1 MKLTRFSSTNP
12 SGNNSGSPKQS
23 VLYVE
28 DEDVNWEVTEFSLR
42 SRFSLTRAKS
52 SAEAFQLLKSK
63 TFDLILMDIQLMGSD
78 LNGIEITQVLRGLY
92 EQTAP
97 DYTRGVSAGDARIIF
112 VTAYS
117 ARYGKQELIEAGG
130 DDLMSKP
137 VDFTRL
143 SLVMSRMVV
152 REAFKRQPE
161 IQSKLASE
169 QKSERRQSTRID
181 YRMDC
186 RVQCSGYIY
195 RGMITN
201 ISLGGARLFLRKLDP
216 GHPLTQDSDCQ
227 VEFTTAWGQVMA
239 NAKVVEH
246 GPADDEIRI
255 SFSFIPPASESVLKN
270 WLEKKDG

>member
-1 MKLTRFSSTNP
+1 MKMLTGKLLNFRVLALLADP
-12 SGNNSGSPKQS
+12 SKISQRGIFNSK
-23 VLYVE
+23 
-28 DEDVNWEVTEFSLR
+28 NR
-42 SRFSLTRAKS
+42 
-52 SAEAFQLLKSK
+52 

-92 EQTAP
+92 DGPAP
-97 DYTRGVSAGDARIIF
+97 DYTQGVSAGEARIIF

-117 ARYGKQELIEAGG
+117 ARYGKQELLEAGG
-130 DDLMSKP
+130 DDLMTKP

-161 IQSKLASE
+161 IQSKLAAD
-169 QKSERRQSTRID
+169 QMSERRQSTRID

-201 ISLGGARLFLRKLDP
+201 ISL
-216 GHPLTQDSDCQ
+216 
-227 VEFTTAWGQVMA
+227 W
-239 NAKVVEH
+239 VVH
-246 GPADDEIRI
+246 GY
-255 SFSFIPPASESVLKN
+255 F
-270 WLEKKDG
+270 

>member
-1 MKLTRFSSTNP
+1 MKLTRFSNTGPDGS
-12 SGNNSGSPKQS
+12 SSGSPKQT

-52 SAEAFQLLKSK
+52 ASEAFSILKNR

-92 EQTAP
+92 DGPAP
-97 DYTRGVSAGDARIIF
+97 DYTQGVSAGEARIIF

-117 ARYGKQELIEAGG
+117 ARYGKQELLEAGG
-130 DDLMSKP
+130 DDLMTKP

-161 IQSKLASE
+161 IQSKLAAD
-169 QKSERRQSTRID
+169 QMSERRQSTRID

-216 GHPLTQDSDCQ
+216 GHPLVASADCQ

-239 NAKVVEH
+239 NAKVVDH
-246 GPADDEIRI
+246 GPAEDEIRI

-270 WLEKKDG
+270 WLDKKDH

>member
-1 MKLTRFSSTNP
+1 MKLTRFSNTNP
-12 SGNNSGSPKQS
+12 SGNPSGSPKQS

-52 SAEAFQLLKSK
+52 AAQAFEILKNK
-63 TFDLILMDIQLMGSD
+63 NFDLILMDIQLMGSD
-78 LNGIEITQVLRGLY
+78 LNGIEITQILRGLY
-92 EQTAP
+92 EGVAP
-97 DYTRGVSAGDARIIF
+97 DYTRGVSAGEARIIF

-117 ARYGKQELIEAGG
+117 ARYGKQELLEAGG
-130 DDLMSKP
+130 DDLMTKP

-161 IQSKLASE
+161 IQSKLAAE
-169 QKSERRQSTRID
+169 QKSERRQTTRVD

-216 GHPLTQDSDCQ
+216 GHPLTQDADCQ

-246 GPADDEIRI
+246 GPGDDEIRI

-270 WLEKKDG
+270 WLDKKDG

>member
-1 MKLTRFSSTNP
+1 MKLTRFSNTTRQGPAS
-12 SGNNSGSPKQS
+12 SPKQS

-42 SRFSLTRAKS
+42 TRFSLTRAKS
-52 SAEAFQLLKSK
+52 SEEAFQMLKKNSY
-63 TFDLILMDIQLMGSD
+63 DLILMDIQLMGSE

-92 EQTAP
+92 DGNP
-97 DYTRGVSAGDARIIF
+97 PSYTQGVTPGEARIIF

-117 ARYGKQELIEAGG
+117 ARYGKQELLEAGG
-130 DDLMSKP
+130 DDLMTKP

-161 IQSKLASE
+161 IQTKLAAD
-169 QKSERRQSTRID
+169 QQVERRQSTRID

-216 GHPLTQDSDCQ
+216 GHPLVTDADCQ
-227 VEFTTAWGQVMA
+227 VEFTTAWGQVIA

-270 WLEKKDG
+270 WLEKKDD

>member
-1 MKLTRFSSTNP
+1 MKLTRFSNTGPDGS
-12 SGNNSGSPKQS
+12 SSGSPKQT

-52 SAEAFQLLKSK
+52 ASEAFSILKNR

-92 EQTAP
+92 DGPAP
-97 DYTRGVSAGDARIIF
+97 DYTQGVSAGEARIIF

-117 ARYGKQELIEAGG
+117 ARYGKQELLEAGG
-130 DDLMSKP
+130 DDLMTKP

-161 IQSKLASE
+161 IQSKLAAD
-169 QKSERRQSTRID
+169 QMAERRQSTRID

-216 GHPLTQDSDCQ
+216 GHPLVASADCQ

-239 NAKVVEH
+239 NAKVVDH

-270 WLEKKDG
+270 WLDKKDH

>member
-1 MKLTRFSSTNP
+1 MKLTRFSNTTRQGPAS
-12 SGNNSGSPKQS
+12 SPKQS

-42 SRFSLTRAKS
+42 TRFSLSRAKTS
-52 SAEAFQLLKSK
+52 EEAFQMLKKNSY
-63 TFDLILMDIQLMGSD
+63 DLILMDIQLMGSE

-92 EQTAP
+92 DGKP
-97 DYTRGVSAGDARIIF
+97 PSYTQGVTPGEARIIF

-117 ARYGKQELIEAGG
+117 ARYGKQELLEAGG
-130 DDLMSKP
+130 DDLMTKP

-161 IQSKLASE
+161 IQTKLAAD
-169 QKSERRQSTRID
+169 QQVERRQSTRID

-216 GHPLTQDSDCQ
+216 GHPLVTDADCQ
-227 VEFTTAWGQVMA
+227 VEFTTAWGQVIA

-270 WLEKKDG
+270 WLEKKDD